1 MTAQNSINGMKDLPM
16 ADTASYFTIEAS
28 LGRSTIK
35 AGVLSTET
43 EAVVEQWGEWLAK
56 AGVRSSEKEPVIV
69 GGLAFSTPNDPRMI
83 TRHYVYD
90 SLKQGKYE
98 RDEKEWAAVI
108 SALVWL
114 TVTGPAGPR
123 LFPEMK
129 AGTAAIAYELTEVE
143 GGRTF
148 TFYLRV

>member
-1 MTAQNSINGMKDLPM
+1 M
-16 ADTASYFTIEAS
+16 ADTARHFTIEAS

-35 AGVLSTET
+35 ASVLSTET
-43 EAVVEQWGEWLAK
+43 EALVQQWGEWLAK
-56 AGVRSSEKEPVIV
+56 AGVRSSEKEPVAV
-69 GGLAFSTPNDPRMI
+69 GGPAYSTLNDPRMI
-83 TRHYVYD
+83 TRRYVYD
-90 SLKQGKYE
+90 GLKQGKHE
-98 RDEKEWAAVI
+98 RDEYEWAAVI

-114 TVTGPAGPR
+114 TATGPAGPR

-143 GGRTF
+143 RGRTF